1 MSAFS
6 RGDVLLTKFPF
17 TDLSGSRMR
26 PCLVVSAGSIGQDL
40 ILAAIS
46 SVVRGAVIPT
56 DLLVETS
63 HSEFPQTGLRVRS
76 VIRVHKLAA
85 VEQSVIGRRLGHI
98 GPRLQVEVDQR
109 LRIAL
114 GI

>member
-1 MSAFS
+1 MPVFS
-6 RGDVLLTKFPF
+6 RGDVLLTQFPF
-17 TDLSGSRMR
+17 TDLSGSRLR
-26 PCLVVSAGSIGQDL
+26 PCLVVSAGLIGQNL
-40 ILAAIS
+40 IVAAIS

-63 HSEFPQTGLRVRS
+63 HPEFPQSGLRVRS
-76 VIRVHKLAA
+76 VIRLHKLAA
-85 VEQSVIGRRLGHI
+85 VEQTVIGRRLGRI
-98 GPRLQVEVDQR
+98 GPQLQTDVDQR